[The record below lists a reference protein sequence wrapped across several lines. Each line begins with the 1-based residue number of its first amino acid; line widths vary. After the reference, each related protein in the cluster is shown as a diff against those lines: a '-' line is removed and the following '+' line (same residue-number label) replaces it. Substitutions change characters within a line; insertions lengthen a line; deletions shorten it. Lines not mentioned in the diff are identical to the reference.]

1 MSVEKFDGASI
12 EKIDIVINTTEN
24 TSPAAIQARFTTL
37 CDLNDDQM
45 AELNKRVLRRIDW
58 RMMPTITIMFKSFF
72 GMPLRFVNFSTFE
85 KR

>member
-58 RMMPTITIMFKSFF
+58 RMMPTITIMFLLKC
-72 GMPLRFVNFSTFE
+72 VTD
-85 KR
+85 